1 MPVVTGSVDIKAP
14 REKVFDFIAAPE
26 KATGFIPGLSRISHV
41 GPAKPEVGRTW
52 EFEFDWFGVVVS
64 GKSRCVSCERPSAYV
79 FETTSGAKSTW
90 SYRFDEQPGKSTKV
104 TLSVDFQEPANL
116 LAKFAAQGALKK
128 MNEDR
133 GRETLTNLK
142 ALLE

>member
-1 MPVVTGSVDIKAP
+1 MPVVTGSVDIQAP
-14 REKVFDFIAAPE
+14 REKVFDYIAAPE
-26 KATGFIPGLSRISHV
+26 KATAFIPGLSRISHV

-52 EFEFDWFGVVVS
+52 EFEFDWFGIVVS
-64 GKSRCVSCERPSAYV
+64 GKSRCVSSERPAAYV

-90 SYRFDEQPGKSTKV
+90 SYRFDEHGKGTKV
-104 TLSVDFQEPANL
+104 TLSVDFEEPAGL
-116 LAKFAAQGALKK
+116 LARFAAQGALKK